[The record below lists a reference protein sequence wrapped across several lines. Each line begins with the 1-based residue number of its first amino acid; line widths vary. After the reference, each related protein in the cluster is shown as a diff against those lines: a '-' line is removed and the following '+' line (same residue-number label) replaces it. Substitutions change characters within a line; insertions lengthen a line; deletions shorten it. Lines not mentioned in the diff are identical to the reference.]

1 MKFPVLGVAIV
12 LLSTTVAA
20 EDGVQ
25 SINNISGE
33 LVQIRQEIEEL
44 HGQINQ
50 EKELFSDKVRS
61 LSNQKTDLEV
71 RIGRAELNIKELQR
85 ELETMAQKN
94 AEKNGSSEEVLPVL
108 KAAIA
113 DLRSTVES
121 DLPFKRAERL
131 EALATIEHRLTTNI
145 ISPNK
150 AANQLWAF
158 VEDELM
164 LGKTNGIYKDLLN
177 IDGDLKLVKVLR
189 VGKVAMFYR
198 TNDMQYGVVKKQTD
212 GWQNVKLAD
221 NNAVQ
226 QLDYLFDS
234 FSKNIRNGVF
244 TVPNFLPEN

>member
-113 DLRSTVES
+113 DLRSTVEF

-131 EALATIEHRLTTNI
+131 EALATIEHRLNTNI

-177 IDGDLKLVKVLR
+177 IDGNLKLVKVLR